1 MVGEREQRKMR
12 GKERFGCGHFEVF
25 EVVLGLLAVTG
36 VIEIVF
42 VTMSLTIK
50 KPLFTH
56 PLSLSN
62 FTGCFGVFH
71 IPSHPAHVF
80 TKNIFEEIMAVSLF
94 PPLYLLRAKNA
105 QCSIPAVF
113 KTLRSKE

>member
-56 PLSLSN
+56 PLSLTLLDALEYSISLLTQHM
-62 FTGCFGVFH
+62 FLQRVFL
-71 IPSHPAHVF
+71 
-80 TKNIFEEIMAVSLF
+80 K
-94 PPLYLLRAKNA
+94 K
-105 QCSIPAVF
+105 
-113 KTLRSKE
+113 

>member
-42 VTMSLTIK
+42 VTNEFNNQKTTVYSPLISL
-50 KPLFTH
+50 
-56 PLSLSN
+56 
-62 FTGCFGVFH
+62 
-71 IPSHPAHVF
+71 
-80 TKNIFEEIMAVSLF
+80 
-94 PPLYLLRAKNA
+94 
-105 QCSIPAVF
+105 
-113 KTLRSKE
+113 